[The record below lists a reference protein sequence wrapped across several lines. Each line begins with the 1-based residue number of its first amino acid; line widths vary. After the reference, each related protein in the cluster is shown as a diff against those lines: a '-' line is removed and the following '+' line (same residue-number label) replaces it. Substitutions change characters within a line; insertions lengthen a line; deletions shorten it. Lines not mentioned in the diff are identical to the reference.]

1 MAIGERIHFF
11 RTLRGMTQKYVG
23 TRLGFNE
30 RSADIRVA
38 QYESGARS
46 PKDDYLALLA
56 DTFDVSPLA
65 LSVPNIDS
73 YDSLMH
79 TLFALEDIYGL
90 QIGNIDGELCLRLKK
105 TGNRNHYTLFNNFT
119 AWYDKASKYRE
130 GIISKEEY
138 DNWRYH
144 YSMKDSAGITAK
156 VPINFL

>member
-23 TRLGFNE
+23 ARLGFDE
-30 RSADIRVA
+30 KSADVRVA

-46 PKDDYLALLA
+46 PKDNYLGLLA

-73 YDSLMH
+73 YDGLMH

-90 QIGNIDGELCLRLKK
+90 KISNIDGELCLNLKK
-105 TGNRNHYTLFNNFT
+105 FDNPSYLQLLDNFT
-119 AWYDKASKYRE
+119 AWYEQANKYRQ
-130 GIISKEEY
+130 GQISKEDY
-138 DNWRYH
+138 DEWRYH
-144 YSMKDSAGITAK
+144 YSMKDSSSITASVDLK
-156 VPINFL
+156 